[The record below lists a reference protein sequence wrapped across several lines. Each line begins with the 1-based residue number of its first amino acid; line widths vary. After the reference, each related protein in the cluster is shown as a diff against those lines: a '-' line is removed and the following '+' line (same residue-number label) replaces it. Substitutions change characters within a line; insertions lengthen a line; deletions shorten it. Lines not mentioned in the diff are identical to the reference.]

1 VAGYPAGITER
12 CPSWLKE
19 RDWKSR
25 VPPKSGTVGSNPT
38 LSAIFYPLLMRLCFL
53 GCHGFF
59 MAYEVLARKWRPQ
72 IFQDVIGQGHITQ
85 TLVNAIKTDR
95 LAHAYLFSGA
105 RGVGKTSVARILAKA
120 INCAEGEPGIPCNR
134 CHSCLEITSGS
145 SVDVREIDGA
155 SNRGIDEIRELRENI
170 KYMPSSSRFRVY
182 IIDEVHMLTLPAFNA
197 LLKTLEE
204 PPSHVKFIFATTEP
218 HRVPVTILSR
228 CQKFDFKR
236 IPLALIVEHLGKIT
250 SQEGVE
256 ISRSGLAL
264 IAREAEGGMR
274 DAESLLDQVVSFAG
288 TKVEDHH
295 ITDILGIIDRA
306 LIFETSS
313 AVLQGSAI
321 KCFEIVDK
329 IYNYGYDIRE
339 FYRSLMDQF
348 RDLLVSL
355 IAPEGSLLDMVDT
368 DRDALKQQAERG
380 GEEKLYQCL
389 TFLISREESLRLT
402 SHPKLVLEAIL
413 VKLCHLGEVL
423 GFNDLIAKME
433 GLENRLR
440 SLPPSVET
448 SGGVQTSHQAEEHAG
463 PESAG
468 LTIGTQPVLNE
479 EHWTRFLEG
488 LAGDHKAM
496 ANVLKEWDFLDGSGD
511 TLRIQRGKSSFSA
524 TYLDDPDRFERFRS
538 ACGQFF
544 GRALHIVIVNGK
556 SQGKEKVEIDKPGSN
571 EDQQTAVSKP
581 VQVLLDVFQGEIK
594 GEVPAA
600 NRAKTTREGTGATR
614 RKT

>member
-1 VAGYPAGITER
+1 
-12 CPSWLKE
+12 
-19 RDWKSR
+19 
-25 VPPKSGTVGSNPT
+25 
-38 LSAIFYPLLMRLCFL
+38 
-53 GCHGFF
+53 

-72 IFQDVIGQGHITQ
+72 VFKDVIGQGHITQ
-85 TLVNAIKTDR
+85 TLVNAIRADR

-120 INCAEGEPGIPCNR
+120 INCTEGEPGIPCNR

-145 SVDVREIDGA
+145 SVDVQEIDGA
-155 SNRGIDEIRELRENI
+155 SNRGIDEIRELRQNI

-236 IPLALIVEHLGKIT
+236 IPLALIVEHLEKIT
-250 SQEGVE
+250 SEESVE
-256 ISRSGLAL
+256 ISKSGLAL
-264 IAREAEGGMR
+264 IAREAEGSMR

-288 TKVEDHH
+288 AKVEDNH

-321 KCFEIVDK
+321 ECFEIVDK

-355 IAPEGSLLDMVDT
+355 MAPDRTLLDMVDT
-368 DRDALKQQAERG
+368 DRAALKQQAEMG

-389 TFLISREESLRLT
+389 SFLISREESLRLT
-402 SHPKLVLEAIL
+402 SHPKLVLETIL
-413 VKLCHLGEVL
+413 VKLCHMGEVL

-433 GLENRLR
+433 ALENRLG
-440 SLPPSVET
+440 SLPPSDET
-448 SGGVQTSHQAEEHAG
+448 AGQVQTSDQAEEPAG
-463 PESAG
+463 PEPAG
-468 LTIGTQPVLNE
+468 PEPAGRTREPQPLVNRE
-479 EHWTRFLEG
+479 YWAKFLDG
-488 LAGDHKAM
+488 LASDHRAM

-511 TLRIQRGKSSFSA
+511 TLKIQRGKSSFSA
-524 TYLDDPDRFERFRS
+524 TYLDDSDRFERFRN
-538 ACGQFF
+538 ACSQFF
-544 GRALHIVIVNGK
+544 GRDLHIVIVNGQ
-556 SQGKEKVEIDKPGSN
+556 SQEKEKIEVEKPESHEN
-571 EDQQTAVSKP
+571 QQTVVSRP

-600 NRAKTTREGTGATR
+600 NRVKANRESPGATR